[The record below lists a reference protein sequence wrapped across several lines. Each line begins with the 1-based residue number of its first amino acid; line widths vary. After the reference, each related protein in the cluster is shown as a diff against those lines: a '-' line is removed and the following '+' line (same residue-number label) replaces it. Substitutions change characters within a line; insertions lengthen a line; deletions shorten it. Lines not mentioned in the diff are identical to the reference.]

1 MDTMAPAVVVVSDTS
16 RFIHS
21 SVWTALTEA

>member
-21 SVWTALTEA
+21 SVWIVVTEA